1 MKVKWLSKILFLRGK
16 NIFTFTP
23 ERVSEITK
31 LECSFLSKACFSSS
45 NDKQNRRMRT
55 LKFLPSLW
63 VGQAVVYLSME
74 MAIHQAFNHHL
85 IGFMHYRYYARYYD
99 KWGNTVECYMCS
111 DRYQRGCV
119 AKDFYICIH
128 THTHTHT
135 HTHIYIYIY
144 IYIIFNMPAYDRYL
158 LMMSFN
164 SKSWEFR
171 CKF

>member
-1 MKVKWLSKILFLRGK
+1 MKVKWLSKIIFLRGK

-31 LECSFLSKACFSSS
+31 LECSFLSKACFSS
-45 NDKQNRRMRT
+45 NDKQSRRMRT

-63 VGQAVVYLSME
+63 VGKAVVYLSME

-85 IGFMHYRYYARYYD
+85 IGFKHYRYYARYYD
-99 KWGNTVECYMCS
+99 KWGNTVECYICS

-119 AKDFYICIH
+119 AKDFYICVKI
-128 THTHTHT
+128 
-135 HTHIYIYIY
+135 IYIYVCVCLCVCIY

-158 LMMSFN
+158 LMMSFH
-164 SKSWEFR
+164 SKSWGFR